1 MIFLKVFLMILATIL
16 IILLVCLLAKV
27 KYGLSSHIGDD
38 SIDINSSI
46 VFLFGIITIKFIKKG
61 DKLDFSVCL
70 FGKRMKKKNKK
81 QKYKK
86 KKNNKK
92 KKKWKSI
99 FTNLLEYFRQ
109 VLNILKPKV
118 FKIEGVYGFYDPSI
132 TGIISAILP
141 IVTEIVPLASISLD
155 PTFEEEKLDI
165 SIKIYGDI
173 TPIVL
178 AIRTLSFLLSRDVRK
193 VIFEKS

>member
-86 KKNNKK
+86 RRIIRKR
-92 KKKWKSI
+92 KSGKA
-99 FTNLLEYFRQ
+99 FLQTC
-109 VLNILKPKV
+109 LNILDK
-118 FKIEGVYGFYDPSI
+118 Y
-132 TGIISAILP
+132 L
-141 IVTEIVPLASISLD
+141 
-155 PTFEEEKLDI
+155 
-165 SIKIYGDI
+165 
-173 TPIVL
+173 
-178 AIRTLSFLLSRDVRK
+178 
-193 VIFEKS
+193 IF